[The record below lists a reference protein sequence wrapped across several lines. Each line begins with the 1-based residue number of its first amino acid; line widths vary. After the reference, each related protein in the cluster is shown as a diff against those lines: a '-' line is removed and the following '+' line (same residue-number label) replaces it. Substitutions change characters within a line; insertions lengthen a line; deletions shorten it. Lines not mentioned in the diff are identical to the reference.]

1 MKKLILILCVI
12 LCSSGIISAQTVKE
26 KNAKPKRVFNGPSGH
41 ALGAVLSSTNG
52 KGLAYRY
59 WPQNLGF
66 HISFFPASNGD
77 SKYYNAGAT
86 GYLNI
91 REYEIGTLFLHV
103 GAEYQYSSKSNSY
116 TAGYPAYAS
125 IGYLEKTQGFNL
137 GFGPGLHV
145 LQKYVSMDIFLG
157 YGAYIRDHSASI
169 DTYVPKDELIMTLT
183 GGVAFFL
190 EL

>member
-1 MKKLILILCVI
+1 MLFILV
-12 LCSSGIISAQTVKE
+12 CSAGIISAQTVTE
-26 KNAKPKRVFNGPSGH
+26 KNAKPKRVYNGPSGH
-41 ALGAVLSSTNG
+41 ALGAIVSSTNG

-59 WPQNLGF
+59 WPENLGF

-77 SKYYNAGAT
+77 SKYYNGGIT

-91 REYEIGTLFLHV
+91 REYEIGSLFLHV
-103 GAEYQYSSKSNSY
+103 GAEYQYSSNNEYYS
-116 TAGYPAYAS
+116 TGYPAYTNVT
-125 IGYLEKTQGFNL
+125 YVDKTNGWNL
-137 GFGPGLHV
+137 GFGPGLHI

-157 YGAYIRDHSASI
+157 YGAYIRDHSSTGANAPRDVVI
-169 DTYVPKDELIMTLT
+169 TTLT